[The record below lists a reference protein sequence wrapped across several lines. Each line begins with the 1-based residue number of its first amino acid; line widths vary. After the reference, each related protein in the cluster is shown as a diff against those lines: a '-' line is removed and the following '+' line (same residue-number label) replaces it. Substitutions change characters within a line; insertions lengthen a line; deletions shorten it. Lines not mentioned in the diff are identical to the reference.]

1 MKQATVQTTQTA
13 PQTNTVKVKLSK
25 TVTALAIKQVT
36 KSEGTVTTAITVGAL
51 DANQDSNEAAGKQ
64 PQTIF
69 FS

>member
-1 MKQATVQTTQTA
+1 V
-13 PQTNTVKVKLSK
+13 
-25 TVTALAIKQVT
+25 
-36 KSEGTVTTAITVGAL
+36 TVTTAITIADL